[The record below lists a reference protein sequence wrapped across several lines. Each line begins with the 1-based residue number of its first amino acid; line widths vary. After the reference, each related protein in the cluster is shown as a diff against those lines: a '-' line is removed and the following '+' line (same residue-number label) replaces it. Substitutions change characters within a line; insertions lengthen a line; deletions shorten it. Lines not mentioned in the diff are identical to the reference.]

1 MLDWFSPHWFF
12 PAQLNSYDWAA
23 PLFLYLII
31 FIPILW
37 LLRWL
42 LQFGRR
48 QRLEVALS
56 ESNLKSD
63 PVSYLRHVPKVFF
76 SLFLALLLV
85 ALARPQTTNER
96 VEQWSEG
103 IDICL
108 VLDISGS
115 MQIQDFKPNRLEAA
129 KDVATDFIK
138 GRFQDRIGLVV
149 FSGDA
154 YSLAPLTTDYDLLFN
169 YIESINFNM
178 IQSGGTAIGSALGVA
193 TNRMREQESESR
205 VIILLSDGENTAG
218 SIDPITAA
226 ELAEAYGIKIYT
238 IGIGQDGRVP
248 QGTDIF
254 GRTYYAESNL
264 DESALRQI
272 AKIGHGRYFRAT
284 DNQTLERIFEQID
297 EYERSEIKESRFKD
311 TKDFYEPYLFW
322 AVLFFLLWLVFK
334 NSFLMNLLDD

>member
-1 MLDWFSPHWFF
+1 MTDWFSPHWFF
-12 PAQLNSYDWAA
+12 PAQLNSYDWES
-23 PLFLYLII
+23 PFFLYLIVA
-31 FIPILW
+31 IPLLW
-37 LLRWL
+37 LLRWA
-42 LQFGRR
+42 LQMRKR
-48 QRLEVALS
+48 QRLEVALT
-56 ESNLKSD
+56 ESKLKND
-63 PVSYLRHVPKVFF
+63 PLSYFRHLPKLFF

-85 ALARPQTTNER
+85 AMARPQTTNER

-115 MQIQDFKPNRLEAA
+115 MQIQDLKPNRLEAA
-129 KDVATDFIK
+129 KKVATDFIE

-154 YSLAPLTTDYDLLFN
+154 YSLSPLTTDYDLLFS
-169 YIESINFNM
+169 YIKGINFNM

-193 TNRMREQESESR
+193 TNRMREQEAKSK

-264 DESALRQI
+264 DETALRQI
-272 AKIGHGRYFRAT
+272 SEIGHGKYFRAT
-284 DNQTLERIFEQID
+284 DNKTLEAIFAQID
-297 EYERSEIKESRFKD
+297 EYEKSEIKESRFKD

-322 AVLFFLLWLVFK
+322 GVLCLLVWMLFK
-334 NSFLMNLLDD
+334 NSFLMNLLED